1 MSKKPTCK
9 TGLKKNVVKKAIFE
23 REIQLCRQLSEENK
37 GKCEWGKC
45 RDCGVVPL
53 LWKLNKGEL
62 LMDKKGISVIKKKLL
77 KDKCLKVN

>member
-1 MSKKPTCK
+1 MKKPNCK

-37 GKCEWGKC
+37 GKCGWGKC
-45 RDCGVVPL
+45 KNCGVVPL

-62 LMDKKGISVIKKKLL
+62 LDDKNEMVAVKKRLL
-77 KDKCLKVN
+77 KI